1 MFVCLRVVST
11 CLLVL
16 VELPPRAHLFC
27 LPPPRG
33 QTKRQQ
39 RLTLGTT
46 SSSTHVRVSFPP
58 VATATNG
65 TKIFP
70 IESIGGQHPQQ
81 QQQQLYSPYGSS
93 SAAAAAAG
101 NSHQMIMAFNGN
113 GAGGGGGGGGQDG
126 PHNKRLCTGQEMIE
140 TIPLNSRNN
149 NNNINV
155 TDEPRRK
162 REVATR
168 PNHILLFTIIN
179 PVYPITVDV
188 LHTICQPNGP
198 VQRIVIFK
206 KNGVQAMVEFDS
218 IDSATRARE
227 ALNGCDIYSGCCTL
241 KIDYAKPEKLNVYK
255 NDTDSSWDYTLAA
268 GKDACNG
275 RAPLLH
281 DPNIYG
287 GRPTPYNDRQS
298 LVNRGPKPALLG
310 AGGGNGFAP
319 NFSPPEFHPSEN
331 WKPTPAGTH
340 VGLMKDPPLTR
351 NGPANF
357 IQPAQQQGAVMMVY
371 GLDSST
377 ANTDKLFN
385 LFCLYGN
392 VVRIKFLKTKEGTAM
407 VQMGDAIA
415 VERSIQH
422 LNNIP
427 IGNDGS
433 KIQIAFS
440 KQNYLSES
448 TNPYTLP
455 DNSISF
461 KDYSASKNNRFL
473 SLTQASKN
481 RIQPPSKILH
491 FFNTPP
497 GMSEDQLLQAFTS
510 KDCHPAQ
517 VRMFPLKSERSSS
530 GLVEFPSVSLA
541 VAAIMKCNHSAID
554 HKGTKFP
561 FIMKLCFSSSKTMN
575 GAWNNENIENINTIP
590 VVSGG
595 VPMASSSVSVAGA
608 SLGGASS
615 IGVVTVSASGAMK
628 PGDDEPM

>member
-1 MFVCLRVVST
+1 MHQPT
-11 CLLVL
+11 NHPT
-16 VELPPRAHLFC
+16 PPFK
-27 LPPPRG
+27 
-33 QTKRQQ
+33 T
-39 RLTLGTT
+39 GTT
-46 SSSTHVRVSFPP
+46 AAS
-58 VATATNG
+58 NG

-70 IESIGGQHPQQ
+70 IESIGGGHQQQ
-81 QQQQLYSPYGSS
+81 QQQQLQYSPYGSGGTS
-93 SAAAAAAG
+93 GLGG
-101 NSHQMIMAFNGN
+101 NNPQMIMAFNGSN
-113 GAGGGGGGGGQDG
+113 GAGGGGGGGQDG

-188 LHTICQPNGP
+188 LHTICNPNGP

-255 NDTDSSWDYTLAA
+255 NDTDSSWDYTL
-268 GKDACNG
+268 D
-275 RAPLLH
+275 
-281 DPNIYG
+281 
-287 GRPTPYNDRQS
+287 DRQS
-298 LVNRGPKPALLG
+298 LVTRGPKPALLG
-310 AGGGNGFAP
+310 AGGGNGFAQ

-595 VPMASSSVSVAGA
+595 VPMASSSVSAV
-608 SLGGASS
+608 SVQQQQQQQQVQS
-615 IGVVTVSASGAMK
+615 IGVVQGK
-628 PGDDEPM
+628 QDDEPM